1 MRASVIDL
9 RCKASD
15 ILSALEH
22 GEEVTL
28 LYHGKPKGTIMPLNV
43 KTVERVTD
51 HPFFG
56 MYRESDEYVKD
67 AKHFKAVK
75 ELDLKVFKP

>member
-1 MRASVIDL
+1 MQASVIDL
-9 RCKASD
+9 RYKTSD
-15 ILSALEH
+15 IFAALEH

-43 KTVERVTD
+43 KTVESVTE

-56 MYRESDEYVKD
+56 MYRQSEESVEGVMDQLRGSRYD
-67 AKHFKAVK
+67 F
-75 ELDLKVFKP
+75 